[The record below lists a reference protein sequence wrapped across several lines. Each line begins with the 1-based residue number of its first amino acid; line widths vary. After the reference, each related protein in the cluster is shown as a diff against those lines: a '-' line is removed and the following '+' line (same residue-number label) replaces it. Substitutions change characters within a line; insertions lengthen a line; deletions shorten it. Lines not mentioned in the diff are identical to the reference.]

1 MMKNKI
7 RNFIKKETVLCI
19 VAVLAAVSCLFV
31 PPSADYIGYMD
42 FRTLSLLFALMTVMA
57 GFSECGVFT
66 YFARRLLERTHTV
79 RGVCTVLVLLCF
91 FTSMAVTND
100 VALITFVPFAI
111 EVLTEADRRGS
122 IMKTVIFQ
130 TVAANLGSMLTPIG
144 NPQNLY
150 LYSLSGMSA
159 AELIQTMLPYTAVS
173 FALVCACLVTVK
185 KKDAVRACTDG
196 GGTVDKK
203 GTAVYAVLFGVC
215 MLTVGGI
222 LHYAAALAVVAVAVL
237 VYDRRIL
244 ARVDY
249 SLIATFI
256 GFFIFIGNV
265 KNIGA
270 LSGLLETVIDGNEFA
285 AAVISSQ
292 VISNVPAAVLLSGF
306 SQRYELI
313 MIGADIGGLG
323 TLIASMASL
332 ISYKYFVNFA
342 PDKKGRYIALFTAV
356 NIIFLAVM
364 VLLFCIID
372 FKGNI

>member
-1 MMKNKI
+1 MMKNKLKD
-7 RNFIKKETVLCI
+7 FIKKETVLCI
-19 VAVLAAVSCLFV
+19 VAVLAAVSCFFV

-42 FRTLSLLFALMTVMA
+42 FRTLSLLFSLMTVMA

-66 YFARRLLERTHTV
+66 YFARRLLERTHTL
-79 RGVCTVLVLLCF
+79 RGVCAVLVMLCF

-150 LYSLSGMSA
+150 LYSLSGMGA
-159 AELIQTMLPYTAVS
+159 AELIKTMLPYTAMS
-173 FALVCACLVTVK
+173 FVLVCVCLFMVK
-185 KKDAVRACTDG
+185 KNDAVSACTEIG
-196 GGTVDKK
+196 GAVDKK
-203 GTAVYAVLFGVC
+203 GAAVYAVLFGVC
-215 MLTVGGI
+215 MLTVGGL
-222 LHYAAALAVVAVAVL
+222 LHYAAVLAVVAAAVL
-237 VYDRRIL
+237 LYDRRIL

-249 SLIATFI
+249 SLIMTFM
-256 GFFIFIGNV
+256 GFFIFIGNI

-270 LSGLLETVIDGNEFA
+270 LSEFLKTVIVGNEFA
-285 AAVISSQ
+285 AAVIGSQ
-292 VISNVPAAVLLSGF
+292 IISNVPAAVLLSGF

-342 PDKKGRYIALFTAV
+342 PDKKGRYVALFTAV
-356 NIIFLAVM
+356 NIVFLAVM
-364 VLLFCIID
+364 IVLFCIID